1 MKVFLKGYLKQ
12 NLGDDLFVSI
22 LLNRYKEDFFTYTK
36 DSYGDMFND
45 KLKIYNGKI
54 YKLINIFLKV
64 VTNKNFGIEEYIER
78 KSDVSVLIAGSLFM
92 EKKGVKPIFSL
103 SEPYYIIGSNFGPY
117 FSDRYYNKF
126 YNVFKKANDV
136 CFREKYSKDLF
147 PDLPNVRY
155 ASDVVFNLDISNVKI
170 TDNKK
175 VVISVID
182 CKRKLTE
189 ELSDK
194 YENKIIELSKMLINK
209 GYEICLMSYCA
220 AENDEIAINSILDK
234 IKEKNMLDKI
244 STYYYKGNIEEALNV
259 MGDSQVIIG
268 SRFHAN
274 IIGMLLNKTVIPLA
288 YSDKTLNVF
297 NDMKFDGKIFD
308 LRKID
313 EIDISKI
320 TDEDLKYKFD
330 ISTQIEDAKKQFEE
344 LDKVLKRKGKN
355 E

>member
-1 MKVFLKGYLKQ
+1 
-12 NLGDDLFVSI
+12 
-22 LLNRYKEDFFTYTK
+22 
-36 DSYGDMFND
+36 
-45 KLKIYNGKI
+45 
-54 YKLINIFLKV
+54 
-64 VTNKNFGIEEYIER
+64 
-78 KSDVSVLIAGSLFM
+78 
-92 EKKGVKPIFSL
+92 
-103 SEPYYIIGSNFGPY
+103 
-117 FSDRYYNKF
+117 
-126 YNVFKKANDV
+126 
-136 CFREKYSKDLF
+136 
-147 PDLPNVRY
+147 
-155 ASDVVFNLDISNVKI
+155 
-170 TDNKK
+170 
-175 VVISVID
+175 
-182 CKRKLTE
+182 
-189 ELSDK
+189 
-194 YENKIIELSKMLINK
+194 
-209 GYEICLMSYCA
+209 MSYCA

-244 STYYYKGNIEEALNV
+244 STYYYKGNIEEALDV

-288 YSDKTLNVF
+288 DSDKTLNVF